1 MRTLR
6 ILFASLALCS
16 VTSGQLEIS
25 PEPLGLTTLVGY
37 GASGPLQLTNTSGE
51 PVTWEALPVKTD
63 AVWLS
68 DFDSRFS
75 STLHNEVT
83 ERIPFSSTLD
93 PAGRTAIE
101 ALFGSTYFDSEAGG
115 NRITVGNQAINY
127 YEETTNGGSAVYA
140 TARSDIFALTALM
153 SNESSIGTS
162 GVLVDHPG
170 RVTDSASFTF
180 QALGRTHRCQ
190 CRFVYGGGIAGVL
203 NHVWI
208 IKTEHSDV
216 L

>member
-1 MRTLR
+1 MSRAKPKSA
-6 ILFASLALCS
+6 IF
-16 VTSGQLEIS
+16 
-25 PEPLGLTTLVGY
+25 TT
-37 GASGPLQLTNTSGE
+37 
-51 PVTWEALPVKTD
+51 
-63 AVWLS
+63 
-68 DFDSRFS
+68 FFS

-140 TARSDIFALTALM
+140 TPRSDIFALTALM

-162 GVLVDHPG
+162 GVLIDHPG
-170 RVTDSASFTF
+170 RVTDSSSFTF

-190 CRFVYGGGIAGVL
+190 AGGRITACILMPLTGGRRRQHIRSTRRFLFYHGFIM
-203 NHVWI
+203 H
-208 IKTEHSDV
+208 
-216 L
+216 